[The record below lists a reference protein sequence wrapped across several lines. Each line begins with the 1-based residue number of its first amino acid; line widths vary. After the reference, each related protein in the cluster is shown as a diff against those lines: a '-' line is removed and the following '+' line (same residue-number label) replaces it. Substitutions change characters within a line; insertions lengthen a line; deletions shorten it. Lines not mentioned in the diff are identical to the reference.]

1 MLHDW
6 SNLFIMTGG
15 TGAQLIGLLFVVV
28 TLGGTGLSTSQS
40 VDGIRAF
47 LTPTLV
53 NFSGVLFQ
61 AVAVLALGPSDRSTG
76 IVLILAGLAGLA
88 YRIYGIGLERKLD
101 FVALHGLDWIPY
113 DAVPILGNAS
123 LIAGGAGLIAERSF
137 APYAVASA
145 SALLL
150 FAGIYGAWD
159 FTLWIIKNRDKT
171 SKTISERVSIES
183 HESAAVRMPAAL
195 KDD

>member
-1 MLHDW
+1 MLQVW
-6 SNLFIMTGG
+6 INLFTMTGAA
-15 TGAQLIGLLFVVV
+15 GAQLIGLLFVVV
-28 TLGGTGLSTSQS
+28 TLGGTNLSSSQS

-53 NFSGVLFQ
+53 NFCAVLFQ
-61 AVAVLALGPSDRSTG
+61 AVAVLALWPSDRSTG
-76 IVLILAGLAGLA
+76 LILVLGGLAALA
-88 YRIYGIGLERKLD
+88 YRIYGIRLERKLD
-101 FVALHGLDWIPY
+101 FVTLHGLDWIPY

-123 LIAGGAGLIAERSF
+123 LIAGGAGLIAEKSF
-137 APYAVASA
+137 APYAIASA

-171 SKTISERVSIES
+171 TKATPERAPIEPP
-183 HESAAVRMPAAL
+183 ESAAVRISAVL
-195 KDD
+195 KG

>member
-6 SNLFIMTGG
+6 NNLFSMTGAA
-15 TGAQLIGLLFVVV
+15 GAQLIGLLFVVV
-28 TLGGTGLSTSQS
+28 TRGGTGLSTSQS

-61 AVAVLALGPSDRSTG
+61 AVAVLALWPLDRSIG
-76 IVLILAGLAGLA
+76 FILILGGLAGLA
-88 YRIYGIGLERKLD
+88 YRIYGIRLERKLD
-101 FVALHGLDWIPY
+101 FVTLKRLDWIPY

-123 LIAGGAGLIAERSF
+123 LIAGGIGLISEGSF
-137 APYAVASA
+137 APYAIASA

-150 FAGIYGAWD
+150 FAGIYGSWD

-171 SKTISERVSIES
+171 PKTSTTQ
-183 HESAAVRMPAAL
+183 P
-195 KDD
+195 KG

>member
-6 SNLFIMTGG
+6 NNLFSMTGSA
-15 TGAQLIGLLFVVV
+15 GAQLIGLLFVVV

-40 VDGIRAF
+40 VDGVRAF

-53 NFSGVLFQ
+53 NFGSVIFQ
-61 AVAVLALGPSDRSTG
+61 AVAVLALWPSDRAIG
-76 IVLILAGLAGLA
+76 LILVLSGLAGVA
-88 YRIYGIGLERKLD
+88 YRIYGIRLERKLD
-101 FVALHGLDWIPY
+101 FVTLHGLDWIPY
-113 DAVPILGNAS
+113 DAVPILGNAG
-123 LIAGGAGLIAERSF
+123 LIAGGAGLIAEKSF
-137 APYAVASA
+137 APYAIASA

-171 SKTISERVSIES
+171 TKATPERAPIEPP
-183 HESAAVRMPAAL
+183 ESAAVRISAVL
-195 KDD
+195 KG

>member
-6 SNLFIMTGG
+6 NNLFSMTGSA
-15 TGAQLIGLLFVVV
+15 GAQLIGLLFVVV

-40 VDGIRAF
+40 VDGVRAF

-53 NFSGVLFQ
+53 NFGGVMFQ
-61 AVAVLALGPSDRSTG
+61 AVAVQALWPSDRAIG
-76 IVLILAGLAGLA
+76 LILVLSGLAGVA
-88 YRIYGIGLERKLD
+88 YRIYGIRLERKLD
-101 FVALHGLDWIPY
+101 FVTLHGLDWIPY
-113 DAVPILGNAS
+113 DAVPILGNAG
-123 LIAGGAGLIAERSF
+123 LIAGGAGLIAEKSF
-137 APYAVASA
+137 APYAIASA

-171 SKTISERVSIES
+171 TKATPERAPIEPP
-183 HESAAVRMPAAL
+183 ESAAVRISAVL
-195 KDD
+195 KG